1 MLRLPG
7 PGGKDKGERNGCMM
21 ANDQIESIL
30 SYPSIP
36 TLPTVAVKLLELTRD
51 PDVSLKEI
59 EKLVLRDQGLAARV
73 LRTINSS
80 FYGLE
85 SPCTTIKRALG
96 LLGLN
101 SVKSL
106 VLGFSLVDLTKNI
119 DGSAAFDYA
128 AYWRRSIYSAIAAR
142 QIALVTS
149 ACDSEEAFTC
159 GMFQDLG
166 MLITFLVLKDDYA
179 DVLAAAGS
187 NHEKLT
193 DFENEMLGF
202 DHAQIGAAL
211 VEKWKMPSQMIE
223 CIRHHHALENV
234 DQEHRNLVQVIA
246 LGRMAY
252 EALGNDMPEQHM
264 ADLLCLSQEWF
275 GQGYQDIGVLLESI
289 AEAAGDLAAILGQDI
304 GELPDIQATLS
315 KANEQMTRFTLEA
328 QQQVEQLRQIQS
340 DLNQQVDTD
349 GLTGIGNRKKFNRMV
364 AMQFKHCRNGSKP
377 LSILI
382 VDADHFK
389 SVNDKYGHLAGDAV
403 LVDLAQRLNDSVR
416 DSDTAC
422 RYGGEEF
429 ALIVPNMD
437 AGVAE
442 KLAGRILKSI
452 SDVPF
457 DLSKVEGVSGKL
469 SLTVSIGIAAID
481 PADPDRF
488 ESATQL
494 LAEADRALYAAK
506 DAGRNCV
513 KVFNPNAEAN
523 TPSEEAAPYSEEVS
537 PPTPAPDSGE
547 SPHIVLVVDDALA
560 AVLLHTLFRKL
571 PGVRLSLLRNTTEA
585 LAWFQQANIDS
596 SNDRLLILCDLRS
609 PDDQGIEFVRTV
621 RQNCD
626 LQNTPVVMLT
636 TSDDPEVKQ
645 DYLAAGADAVHHR
658 LQITSSLSE
667 WRQTVFG
674 LLSRSP
680 EPAV

>member
-1 MLRLPG
+1 M
-7 PGGKDKGERNGCMM
+7 DKGVRNGCMM
-21 ANDQIESIL
+21 ASDQIESIL

-59 EKLVLRDQGLAARV
+59 EKLVLRDQGLASRV

-80 FYGLE
+80 FYGLA

-119 DGSAAFDYA
+119 DGSAMFDYV
-128 AYWRRSIYSAIAAR
+128 AYWQRSIYSAIAAR

-149 ACDSEEAFTC
+149 SCDSEEAFTC

-166 MLITFLVLKDDYA
+166 MLITFLVLQDEYA
-179 DVLAAAGS
+179 EVLAAAGS
-187 NHEKLT
+187 NHEKLA
-193 DFENEMLGF
+193 DIENEMLGF

-211 VEKWKMPSQMIE
+211 AEKWKMPPLMIE
-223 CIRHHHALENV
+223 CIRHHHALDSI
-234 DQEHRNLVQVIA
+234 DQEHRNLVQVVA
-246 LGRMAY
+246 LGRSAY

-264 ADLLCLSQEWF
+264 ADLLCLSQKWF
-275 GQGYQDIGVLLESI
+275 GQGCQDIGVLLESI
-289 AEAAGDLAAILGQDI
+289 AVSAADLATTLGQDI
-304 GELPDIQATLS
+304 GELPDIQAMLN
-315 KANEQMTRFTLEA
+315 KANEQMTMFTLEA
-328 QQQVEQLRQIQS
+328 QQQVEHLRQIES

-349 GLTGIGNRKKFNRMV
+349 GLTGIGNRKKFDRMFK
-364 AMQFKHCRNGSKP
+364 MQFEHCRTGSKP
-377 LSILI
+377 LSVLI

-389 SVNDKYGHLAGDAV
+389 LVNDNHGHQAGDAV
-403 LVDLAQRLNDSVR
+403 LVGLAQRISDSVR
-416 DSDTAC
+416 DTDTAC

-429 ALIVPNMD
+429 AIIVPNMN

-457 DLSKVEGVSGKL
+457 DMSGVEGVAEKL
-469 SLTVSIGIAAID
+469 SLTVSIGIAALD
-481 PADPDRF
+481 PTDPDRF
-488 ESATQL
+488 ESPTQL
-494 LAEADRALYAAK
+494 LAEADRALYEAK

-513 KVFNPNAEAN
+513 KVFNPNLKADS
-523 TPSEEAAPYSEEVS
+523 PIEEAASASEEVS

-547 SPHIVLVVDDALA
+547 TPHIILVVDDALA

-571 PGVRLSLLRNTTEA
+571 PGVRLSLLRNMTEA
-585 LAWFQQANIDS
+585 LAWLQKTNIDS
-596 SNDRLLILCDLRS
+596 ANDRLLILCDLRS
-609 PDDQGIEFVRTV
+609 PDEQGIEFVRNL

-626 LQNTPVVMLT
+626 LLNTPVVMVT
-636 TSDDPEVKQ
+636 ASDDPEVKQ
-645 DYLAAGADAVHHR
+645 DYLAAGADVVYHR

-667 WRQTVFG
+667 WRQSVFG

-680 EPAV
+680 APAV